1 MIITYTGKYFD
12 YSNINKDSIDVN
24 DVIPAIT
31 RTNRFMGHTKRPY
44 NVGEHT
50 IMCHLMA
57 KELGYSTREQL
68 LVLVHDFTE
77 AYCGDVN
84 TDLKNLL
91 PEYKRIERE
100 VELAIYDYLGIDAP
114 TEEEEFKIKVVD
126 YTMLIVEMRDL
137 TLHNHNKKIEELK
150 KYVSFD
156 MLRHKLFSLSPNSN
170 TEEKSIMNYLA
181 VTFEILMERIG
192 NPMFVEEFE

>member
-50 IMCHLMA
+50 AMCHLMA
-57 KELGYSTREQL
+57 RELGYSTREQL